1 MSRPPASGKKL
12 PGALRGAGLHSVPPS
27 LLVLCGILTVQL
39 GAGLAKG
46 MFDRMPPSAIVVLR
60 LVTSAVVVGFA
71 VRRRLW
77 SVLRGASRRDLG
89 AVAAL
94 GGSLALM
101 NFSIYQAMQHIPL
114 GMAVTIEFLGPLC
127 VAVLGSRR
135 PLDLLWAALAFGG
148 VVALT
153 GDGGDANVPGVLW
166 ALLAGVGWALYIYA
180 AAAAG
185 RRLPG
190 ATGLALASAVATALV
205 LVPGVAAVAEAG
217 PSVLTPELLLLGV
230 AVGLLSSVVPYTL
243 ELEALRRI
251 PQGVFG
257 ILMSLEPA
265 VAALVGVLLLGE
277 LLSPVQW
284 LAIGAVMLACAGAT
298 RGARG

>member
-1 MSRPPASGKKL
+1 MSAPQAGEARSGGIL
-12 PGALRGAGLHSVPPS
+12 GLGSVPPS
-27 LLVLCGILTVQL
+27 LLVLCGILSVQI

-46 MFDRMPPSAIVVLR
+46 MFDRMPPSSIVVLR
-60 LVTSAVVVGFA
+60 LAASAVIVGFV

-77 SVLRGASRRDLG
+77 RVVRGASRRDLG
-89 AVAAL
+89 AAAAL

-101 NFSIYQAMQHIPL
+101 NFSIYQSLQHIPL
-114 GMAVTIEFLGPLC
+114 GIAVTIEFLGPLS
-127 VAVLGSRR
+127 VAVIASRR
-135 PLDLLWAALAFGG
+135 PRDLVWAALAFGG
-148 VVALT
+148 VVALAR
-153 GDGGDANVPGVLW
+153 DGGDVNVPGVLW
-166 ALLAGVGWALYIYA
+166 ALLAGLGWALYIYA

-190 ATGLALASAVATALV
+190 ATGLALASVIATALV
-205 LVPGVAAVAEAG
+205 LPPGIVALHDAG
-217 PSVLTPELLLLGV
+217 WSVLTPELLALGIG
-230 AVGLLSSVVPYTL
+230 VGLLSSVVPYTL

-277 LLSPVQW
+277 HLSAVQW

-298 RGARG
+298 RSARS

>member
-1 MSRPPASGKKL
+1 MASEARSG
-12 PGALRGAGLHSVPPS
+12 GIVGLGSVPPS
-27 LLVLCGILTVQL
+27 LLVLCGILSVQI

-46 MFDRMPPSAIVVLR
+46 MFDRLPPSSIVVLR

-71 VRRRLW
+71 VRKKLW
-77 SVLRGASRRDLG
+77 RVLRGASRRDLG
-89 AVAAL
+89 AAAAL

-101 NFSIYQAMQHIPL
+101 NFSIYQSLQHIPL
-114 GMAVTIEFLGPLC
+114 GIAVTIEFLGPLS
-127 VAVLGSRR
+127 VAVLSSRK
-135 PLDLLWAALAFGG
+135 PVDLLWAALALGG
-148 VVALT
+148 VVALA
-153 GDGGDANVPGVLW
+153 GDGGDVNVPGVLW
-166 ALLAGVGWALYIYA
+166 ALLAGLGWALYIFA

-190 ATGLALASAVATALV
+190 ATGLAMASVVATVLV
-205 LVPGVAAVAEAG
+205 LPPGMIVLADAG
-217 PSVLTPELLLLGV
+217 FSVLTPELVALGV
-230 AVGLLSSVVPYTL
+230 GVGLLSSVVPYTL

-277 LLSPVQW
+277 HLSALQW
-284 LAIGAVMLACAGAT
+284 AAILAVMLACAGAT
-298 RGARG
+298 RGART

>member
-1 MSRPPASGKKL
+1 MAGNT
-12 PGALRGAGLHSVPPS
+12 AARGVRGFGLGSFPPS
-27 LLVLCGILTVQL
+27 LLVLCGILSVQV

-46 MFDRMPPSAIVVLR
+46 MFDRMPPTAIVVLR
-60 LVTSAVVVGFA
+60 LATSAVVVGFV

-77 SVLRGASRRDLG
+77 RVLREASRRDLG
-89 AVAAL
+89 AAAAL

-101 NFSIYQAMQHIPL
+101 NFSIYQSLQHIPL
-114 GMAVTIEFLGPLC
+114 GIAVTIEFLGPLA
-127 VAVLGSRR
+127 VAVLASRR

-148 VVALT
+148 VVALAR
-153 GDGGDANVPGVLW
+153 DGGDVNVPGVLW

-180 AAAAG
+180 ATAAG

-190 ATGLALASAVATALV
+190 ATGLALGSLVATLVVLPPGVVALV
-205 LVPGVAAVAEAG
+205 DAG
-217 PSVLTPELLLLGV
+217 WSVLTPGVVALGIG
-230 AVGLLSSVVPYTL
+230 VGLLSSVIPYTL

-265 VAALVGVLLLGE
+265 VAALVGVLLLHE

-284 LAIGAVMLACAGAT
+284 LAIGAVILACAGAT
-298 RGARG
+298 RGART

>member
-1 MSRPPASGKKL
+1 MSAAQADEARAGGI
-12 PGALRGAGLHSVPPS
+12 PGLGSVPPS
-27 LLVLCGILTVQL
+27 VLVLFGILSVQL

-46 MFDRMPPSAIVVLR
+46 MFDRLPPSWIVVLR
-60 LVTSAVVVGFA
+60 LVTSAVVVGFM
-71 VRRRLW
+71 VRKRLW
-77 SVLRGASRRDLG
+77 RVLRGASRRDLG
-89 AVAAL
+89 AAAAL

-101 NFSIYQAMQHIPL
+101 NFSIYQSLQHIPL
-114 GMAVTIEFLGPLC
+114 GIAVTIEFLGPLC
-127 VAVLGSRR
+127 VAVLASRR

-148 VVALT
+148 VVALAR
-153 GDGGDANVPGVLW
+153 DGGDVNVPGVLW
-166 ALLAGVGWALYIYA
+166 ALLAGLGWALYIFA

-190 ATGLALASAVATALV
+190 ATGLALASVVATVLV
-205 LVPGVAAVAEAG
+205 LPPGMAALADAG
-217 PSVLTPELLLLGV
+217 WSVLTPELVALGV
-230 AVGLLSSVVPYTL
+230 GVGLLSSVVPYTL

-277 LLSPVQW
+277 HLSPVQW
-284 LAIGAVMLACAGAT
+284 AAILAVMLACAGAT
-298 RGARG
+298 RNART